1 MNIKKIITAILLVS
15 DGPMHH
21 SYFQETFD
29 IGHDELLNVYSE
41 INNDLEKLNFG
52 FEIVVNKSSADFVT
66 VESLKNELTKFK
78 PHQYSEVFQLHH

>member
-41 INNDLEKLNFG
+41 INNDLENLNFG
-52 FEIVVNKSSADFVT
+52 FARRIFRAEG
-66 VESLKNELTKFK
+66 LKEAR
-78 PHQYSEVFQLHH
+78 H